1 MTSVRVPITTAS
13 RKGVSGLVAAS
24 EEQRVILTSH
34 GRAVAVVDSA
44 DRIDEDLRKI
54 REAKLAILDAAA
66 DLASNRTRTFDL
78 AEVCVRLGVD
88 EARVRAIA
96 AERVANR

>member
-1 MTSVRVPITTAS
+1 MKPLRLPIAAAS

-34 GRAVAVVDSA
+34 GRPVAVVDSA
-44 DRIDEDLRKI
+44 ERIDEDIRKI

-66 DLASNRTRTFDL
+66 DLASQRSRKFSL
-78 AEVCVRLGVD
+78 SEVCDRLDVD
-88 EARVRAIA
+88 EARVRALA
-96 AERVANR
+96 AERTAQG